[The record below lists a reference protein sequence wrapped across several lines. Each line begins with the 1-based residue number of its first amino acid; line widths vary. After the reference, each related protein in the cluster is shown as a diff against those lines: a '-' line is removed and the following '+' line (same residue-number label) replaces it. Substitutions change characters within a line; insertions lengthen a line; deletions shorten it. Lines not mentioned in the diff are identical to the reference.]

1 MLTRLAKFSCRRYD
15 CSMKTLA
22 EQVRIYML
30 WRSESSGRDFTAADL
45 AQEVARHQK
54 GVDNASKCKRQDIE
68 HLLKREIK
76 TPRYIAALAAAMGT
90 TVEHLKSG
98 NFKIDEDSEVDLDWD
113 PTVACGTQAVNEAN
127 ASAEKHSDM
136 DPIVAAL
143 ERLVAREGGRI
154 KVADEIG
161 VNEQS
166 LYQILQRVPHSNT
179 GKPRSVGPSIRRKL
193 SARYP
198 GWMEMDSP
206 TSPARTPGEHV
217 GQASA
222 ADKLASSIS
231 AYFAAI
237 DSDLAPSA
245 YDALSR
251 FLTGALLHEDLAKT
265 LSRIERASRAIRA
278 DENGILGPGDN

>member
-1 MLTRLAKFSCRRYD
+1 MR
-15 CSMKTLA
+15 
-22 EQVRIYML
+22 

-45 AQEVARHQK
+45 AHEVARHQK
-54 GVDNASKCKRQDIE
+54 GVDSASKCKRQDIE

-98 NFKIDEDSEVDLDWD
+98 NFEIDEDSEVVLNCD
-113 PTVACGTQAVNEAN
+113 PNVACGTQAVTEAN
-127 ASAEKHSDM
+127 ESAGKQSDM

-193 SARYP
+193 STRYP
-198 GWMEMDSP
+198 GWMEIDSP
-206 TSPARTPGEHV
+206 ERSPGEHV
-217 GQASA
+217 GQGSA

-265 LSRIERASRAIRA
+265 LNRIERASRAIRS
-278 DENGILGPGDN
+278 DEDGATGPGGNRAPSPSS